1 MKGLRR
7 LQSPSK
13 KVKGSRNMKDIIPQN
28 ERDLRRL
35 QSPSKKVKGSEKMNE
50 FLRMKEV

>member
-1 MKGLRR
+1 
-7 LQSPSK
+7 
-13 KVKGSRNMKDIIPQN
+13 MKDIIPQN
-28 ERDLRRL
+28 ERDLIRL

>member
-1 MKGLRR
+1 MKDIPQNETGLRR

-13 KVKGSRNMKDIIPQN
+13 KVKGSRYMKDIPQN

-35 QSPSKKVKGSEKMNE
+35 QSPPKKVKGSE
-50 FLRMKEV
+50 R